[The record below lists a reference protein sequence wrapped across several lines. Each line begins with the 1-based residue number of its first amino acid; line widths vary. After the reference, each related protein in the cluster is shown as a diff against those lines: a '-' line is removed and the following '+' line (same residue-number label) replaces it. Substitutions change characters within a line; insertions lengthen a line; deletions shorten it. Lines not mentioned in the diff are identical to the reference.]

1 MSSNTNSPFLS
12 HDEIDQF
19 DQKMAGIMQ
28 SSISMMFRQL
38 IEPVDSNSG
47 KHDMDTA
54 IKQTSSPSSPPPLK
68 LHDFGGSDFVRLAE
82 KSRRNRTGRSQE
94 AIKMDSPMTRTHTS
108 SKANTHSASLL
119 NKVSSISS

>member
-12 HDEIDQF
+12 HDDIDQF

-82 KSRRNRTGRSQE
+82 KSRRNRTGKSQE
-94 AIKMDSPMTRTHTS
+94 AIKMDSPMTMAHTG

-119 NKVSSISS
+119 NKVSSILS